1 MTDSNTLDTTKDAAS
16 DLAHQTSSHVRDVVG
31 TTGAEAR
38 SVMHD
43 ARDQAS
49 EVMNT
54 ARSELRSQ
62 AVTQAESL
70 SKTLGDFGAQLMD
83 MARGNADAGSQVSQ
97 LAQSAGQTLADRARR
112 LDEQGIDGVVSDVKR
127 FARNRPGA
135 FVFGSVALGFAI
147 GRLAKHADLGEVAQH
162 AKAELSNDTEPQSLQ
177 SPAQSPASLASP
189 MPAGAQ
195 RPAGGSATAT
205 PTPSTLAGNHA
216 TAGEAVRP

>member
-1 MTDSNTLDTTKDAAS
+1 MTDSNTLETTKDAAS

-49 EVMNT
+49 DVMNT

-97 LAQSAGQTLADRARR
+97 LAQSAGQTLTDRARR
-112 LDEQGIDGVVSDVKR
+112 LDAQGIDGVVSDVKR
-127 FARNRPGA
+127 LARNRPGA

-147 GRLAKHADLGEVAQH
+147 GRLAKHADLREVAQH
-162 AKAELSNDTEPQSLQ
+162 AKAELSNDTEPQSPPSL
-177 SPAQSPASLASP
+177 ASPASLTSP
-189 MPAGAQ
+189 MPAGEQ
-195 RPAGGSATAT
+195 RLAAGSATAT
-205 PTPSTLAGNHA
+205 PMPSTLADNHA